1 MKNDAVETALLN
13 RLSALRWKSGVR
25 CPRCNGANCGVHMR
39 SGALGRRKFLCCG
52 CGRTFNDLTGT
63 ILARSHLP
71 LSIWCAAAKLMVGAQ
86 PTCAHLARKL
96 RVKLA
101 TAWRVR
107 RILSRAAADPVLRR
121 FFEETDFPPCA

>member
-1 MKNDAVETALLN
+1 MKNDAVEIALLN
-13 RLSALRWKSGVR
+13 RLSALRWKSGLR
-25 CPRCNGANCGVHMR
+25 CPRCNGADCSVHAR
-39 SGALGRRKFLCCG
+39 SGALGRRKFLCGG

-71 LSIWCAAAKLMVGAQ
+71 LSTWFAAAKLMTSPE
-86 PTCAHLARKL
+86 PTCAYLARKL

-107 RILSRAAADPVLRR
+107 RILSRASADPVLRR
-121 FFEETDFPPCA
+121 FFEEEGLPPCS